1 MTMFLETALL
11 IAGLIFLLWIY
22 TLPDSSMRELGNKIP
37 GPLSLPIIGCIFS
50 TPKNGI
56 EQLQKWGERFQMYGN
71 TVRFWVGNRLYV
83 ICRDE
88 GDMEVLLT
96 SKDNIT
102 KSPLYM
108 LLHGW
113 LGTGLLTSTGEKWLK
128 RRKAITPAFHFKILE
143 QFEDVFYKNAT
154 ILVNKLS
161 SFCGKCCDVNPFI
174 SDCTLDIICET
185 SMGISVN
192 AQIQKSSYV
201 TALRKMASLITERMQ
216 KPWLHLDFLYKLLKS
231 PKEVEDTI
239 SILHETTRKVI
250 QDKQKSMQ
258 FESKTDE
265 AEEILGFKK
274 KIPLLES
281 LLKQKTVNGIF
292 STDQDIQEEVDTFMF
307 EGHDT
312 VTSAISFVLKALS
325 KNKPI
330 QDLLYDE
337 MKQIIG
343 DKTRPS
349 HDDLQELKY
358 LDRVIKESLRLYP
371 SVPAIGRYITS
382 EITLKTGYTLP
393 VGTVVLMSI
402 YWLHRNEKN
411 FPNPSEFNPDNF
423 LPEAVANR
431 TPFAYIPFSA
441 GHRNCI
447 GQKFAMMEL
456 KSIVT
461 QIVLNYIIEVSK
473 PDVTLQMDIILLSAS
488 GHYIS
493 LKRREH

>member
-1 MTMFLETALL
+1 
-11 IAGLIFLLWIY
+11 
-22 TLPDSSMRELGNKIP
+22 
-37 GPLSLPIIGCIFS
+37 
-50 TPKNGI
+50 
-56 EQLQKWGERFQMYGN
+56 
-71 TVRFWVGNRLYV
+71 
-83 ICRDE
+83 
-88 GDMEVLLT
+88 
-96 SKDNIT
+96 
-102 KSPLYM
+102 
-108 LLHGW
+108 
-113 LGTGLLTSTGEKWLK
+113 
-128 RRKAITPAFHFKILE
+128 
-143 QFEDVFYKNAT
+143 
-154 ILVNKLS
+154 
-161 SFCGKCCDVNPFI
+161 
-174 SDCTLDIICET
+174 
-185 SMGISVN
+185 MGISVN

-461 QIVLNYIIEVSK
+461 QIVLNYIIEDSK